1 VKRMFLILS
10 ALLALLGLALA
21 DEAYDVGEDQA
32 TVTERI
38 NLIIP
43 QRVALH
49 LTEDEW
55 ILDLNDPPLGNL
67 ETGEGCFLVP
77 KGYEGTLE
85 DAIND
90 ALNGELTPVNTYPAV
105 IFADMPG
112 GRKKGGGGGSKGGGG
127 GSGDDGG
134 SDDGSGGGGGSDGGG
149 SGGGSG
155 GGMPVQVVEKGTLI
169 CLNQKVLQKF
179 CNNRDGC
186 ELDLKVTRT
195 LGGPTYGKLGVLE
208 QAPDI
213 NHTRFV
219 EIIPG
224 VNDDGDP
231 LELLK
236 VLGQRLP
243 GWLDD
248 IIIEAFWFDGTEV
261 AGTYQFNFLF
271 QLAAL

>member
-1 VKRMFLILS
+1 MKKLFLVLS
-10 ALLALLGLALA
+10 ALALLGSLALA
-21 DEAYDVGEDQA
+21 GEGYNVGPDQA
-32 TVTERI
+32 TVKERI
-38 NLIIP
+38 NLKIP

-55 ILDLNDPPLGNL
+55 ILDLNSPPLGNPN
-67 ETGEGCFLVP
+67 TGEGCFLVP
-77 KGYEGTLE
+77 KGFQGTLQ
-85 DAIND
+85 D
-90 ALNGELTPVNTYPAV
+90 ALNAALSGTLNPIAAYPAAKD
-105 IFADMPG
+105 FNG
-112 GRKKGGGGGSKGGGG
+112 NGKLE
-127 GSGDDGG
+127 GD
-134 SDDGSGGGGGSDGGG
+134 
-149 SGGGSG
+149 
-155 GGMPVQVVEKGTLI
+155 EKGTLI
-169 CLNQKVLQKF
+169 CINKKILQKF

-195 LGGPTYGKLGVLE
+195 LGGPNYGKLGVRE
-208 QAPDI
+208 EAPDI
-213 NHTRFV
+213 NHTKFV
-219 EIIPG
+219 SITPG

-261 AGTYQFNFLF
+261 AGTYEFSFLF

>member
-21 DEAYDVGEDQA
+21 DEVPLDEAYDVGEDQA

-38 NLIIP
+38 ILTIP

-55 ILDLNDPPLGNL
+55 VLDLNSPPLGNPN
-67 ETGEGCFLVP
+67 TGEGCFLVP
-77 KGYEGTLE
+77 KGFQGTLQ
-85 DAIND
+85 D
-90 ALNGELTPVNTYPAV
+90 ALNAALSGTLTPIAAYPAAQD
-105 IFADMPG
+105 FNG
-112 GRKKGGGGGSKGGGG
+112 NGKLE
-127 GSGDDGG
+127 DD
-134 SDDGSGGGGGSDGGG
+134 
-149 SGGGSG
+149 
-155 GGMPVQVVEKGTLI
+155 EKGTLI
-169 CLNQKVLQKF
+169 CINKKILQKF
-179 CNNRDGC
+179 CNNREGC

-195 LGGPTYGKLGVLE
+195 LGGPTYGKLGVLD
-208 QAPDI
+208 APIVPDFFPPLG
-213 NHTRFV
+213 RFV

-261 AGTYQFNFLF
+261 AGTYEFNFLF

>member
-1 VKRMFLILS
+1 MLLILS
-10 ALLALLGLALA
+10 ALLALSGLALA
-21 DEAYDVGEDQA
+21 GEAYDVDEDQA

-38 NLIIP
+38 NLTIP

-55 ILDLNDPPLGNL
+55 IVDLTNPTPGDD
-67 ETGEGCFLVP
+67 GEGCFLVP
-77 KGYEGTLE
+77 KGYDGDLE

-90 ALNGELTPVNTYPAV
+90 ALDGNFRPIDTYPA
-105 IFADMPG
+105 AKDYD
-112 GRKKGGGGGSKGGGG
+112 
-127 GSGDDGG
+127 GDGKLK
-134 SDDGSGGGGGSDGGG
+134 DD
-149 SGGGSG
+149 
-155 GGMPVQVVEKGTLI
+155 EKGTLI

-179 CNNRDGC
+179 CNNGDGC

-195 LGGPTYGKLGVLE
+195 LGGPTYGQLGVVDE
-208 QAPDI
+208 APDI
-213 NHTRFV
+213 GHSRFV
-219 EIIPG
+219 GIIPG

-236 VLGQRLP
+236 VLGKRLP

-261 AGTYQFNFLF
+261 AGTYEFNFLF

>member
-1 VKRMFLILS
+1 MRKLV
-10 ALLALLGLALA
+10 LLALSGLLALA
-21 DEAYDVGEDQA
+21 LANGGEEWNVGDQEA

-38 NLIIP
+38 NLTIP

-55 ILDLNDPPLGNL
+55 VVDLNNPVPGQN
-67 ETGEGCFLVP
+67 GEGCYLVP
-77 KGYEGTLE
+77 KGYQGSLE

-90 ALNGELTPVNTYPAV
+90 ALAGNFQPIDTYPA
-105 IFADMPG
+105 IKDLNG
-112 GRKKGGGGGSKGGGG
+112 NGQIDEG
-127 GSGDDGG
+127 
-134 SDDGSGGGGGSDGGG
+134 
-149 SGGGSG
+149 
-155 GGMPVQVVEKGTLI
+155 EKGTII

-179 CNNRDGC
+179 CNNGDGC

-195 LGGPTYGKLGVLE
+195 QGGPYYGQGGVVDN
-208 QAPDI
+208 APDI
-213 NHTRFV
+213 NHTKFV
-219 EIIPG
+219 QFNG
-224 VNDDGDP
+224 VDDGTP

-248 IIIEAFWFDGTEV
+248 EIIEAFWFDGSEE

-271 QLAAL
+271 MLAAL

>member
-1 VKRMFLILS
+1 MKRMFLILS

-21 DEAYDVGEDQA
+21 GEAYNVGEVEA

-38 NLIIP
+38 NLTIP

-55 ILDLNDPPLGNL
+55 VLNLNNPPLGNL
-67 ETGEGCFLVP
+67 NTKEGCFLVP
-77 KGYEGTLE
+77 KGFQGTLQ
-85 DAIND
+85 D
-90 ALNGELTPVNTYPAV
+90 ALNAALSGTLKPIAAYPAAQD
-105 IFADMPG
+105 FNG
-112 GRKKGGGGGSKGGGG
+112 NGRLE
-127 GSGDDGG
+127 DD
-134 SDDGSGGGGGSDGGG
+134 
-149 SGGGSG
+149 
-155 GGMPVQVVEKGTLI
+155 EKGTLI

-208 QAPDI
+208 KAPDI
-213 NHTRFV
+213 RHTRFV

-224 VNDDGDP
+224 QNDDGDP

-261 AGTYQFNFLF
+261 AGTYEFNFLF

>member
-21 DEAYDVGEDQA
+21 GEAYNVGEVEA

-38 NLIIP
+38 NLTIP

-55 ILDLNDPPLGNL
+55 VLNLNNPPLGNL
-67 ETGEGCFLVP
+67 NTKEGCFLVP
-77 KGYEGTLE
+77 KGFQGTLQ
-85 DAIND
+85 D
-90 ALNGELTPVNTYPAV
+90 ALNAALSGTLRPIAAYPAAQD
-105 IFADMPG
+105 FNG
-112 GRKKGGGGGSKGGGG
+112 NGKLE
-127 GSGDDGG
+127 DD
-134 SDDGSGGGGGSDGGG
+134 
-149 SGGGSG
+149 
-155 GGMPVQVVEKGTLI
+155 EKGTLI

-179 CNNRDGC
+179 CNNREGC

-195 LGGPTYGKLGVLE
+195 SGGPTYGKLGVRE
-208 QAPDI
+208 EAPDI

-261 AGTYQFNFLF
+261 AGTYEFNFLF

>member
-38 NLIIP
+38 NLTIP

-55 ILDLNDPPLGNL
+55 VLDLNNPPLGNL

-77 KGYEGTLE
+77 KGYAGTLE

-105 IFADMPG
+105 IFADMVG
-112 GRKKGGGGGSKGGGG
+112 GRGGGGLVAAAALVAWRLR
-127 GSGDDGG
+127 D
-134 SDDGSGGGGGSDGGG
+134 G

-155 GGMPVQVVEKGTLI
+155 GGGRAPCGTGAVAAPVGE
-169 CLNQKVLQKF
+169 C
-179 CNNRDGC
+179 
-186 ELDLKVTRT
+186 
-195 LGGPTYGKLGVLE
+195 P
-208 QAPDI
+208 
-213 NHTRFV
+213 
-219 EIIPG
+219 
-224 VNDDGDP
+224 
-231 LELLK
+231 
-236 VLGQRLP
+236 
-243 GWLDD
+243 
-248 IIIEAFWFDGTEV
+248 
-261 AGTYQFNFLF
+261 
-271 QLAAL
+271 

>member
-1 VKRMFLILS
+1 MKKLFLVLS
-10 ALLALLGLALA
+10 ALALLGGLALA
-21 DEAYDVGEDQA
+21 GEQYNAGPDGA
-32 TVTERI
+32 TVKERI
-38 NLIIP
+38 NLKIP

-55 ILDLNDPPLGNL
+55 ILDLNNPPLGNPV
-67 ETGEGCFLVP
+67 TGEGCFLVP
-77 KGYEGTLE
+77 KGYNGTLE

-90 ALNGELTPVNTYPAV
+90 ALNGTLKPIAAYPAAQD
-105 IFADMPG
+105 FD
-112 GRKKGGGGGSKGGGG
+112 
-127 GSGDDGG
+127 GDGKLEDG
-134 SDDGSGGGGGSDGGG
+134 
-149 SGGGSG
+149 
-155 GGMPVQVVEKGTLI
+155 EKGTLI

-179 CNNRDGC
+179 CNNREGC

-195 LGGPTYGKLGVLE
+195 LGGPTYGKLGVRE
-208 QAPDI
+208 EAPDI

-224 VNDDGDP
+224 TNDDGDP

-236 VLGQRLP
+236 VLGERLP

-248 IIIEAFWFDGTEV
+248 IIIEAFWFDGSEE
-261 AGTYQFNFLF
+261 AGTYEFNFLF

>member
-38 NLIIP
+38 NLTIP

-55 ILDLNDPPLGNL
+55 ILDLNDPPLGNPD
-67 ETGEGCFLVP
+67 TGEGCFLVP
-77 KGYEGTLE
+77 KGYDGTLE

-90 ALNGELTPVNTYPAV
+90 ALNGTLKPIAAYPAAQD
-105 IFADMPG
+105 FD
-112 GRKKGGGGGSKGGGG
+112 
-127 GSGDDGG
+127 GDGKLENN
-134 SDDGSGGGGGSDGGG
+134 
-149 SGGGSG
+149 
-155 GGMPVQVVEKGTLI
+155 EKGTLI
-169 CLNQKVLQKF
+169 CINKKILQKF

-195 LGGPTYGKLGVLE
+195 SGGPTYGKLGVLE
-208 QAPDI
+208 GAVVPDFFPPLG
-213 NHTRFV
+213 RFV

-224 VNDDGDP
+224 ENDDGDP
-231 LELLK
+231 LELFKL
-236 VLGQRLP
+236 LGQRLP

-248 IIIEAFWFDGTEV
+248 IITEAFWFDGTEM

>member
-1 VKRMFLILS
+1 VKRMLLILS

-21 DEAYDVGEDQA
+21 GEAYNVGEVQA

-38 NLIIP
+38 NLTIP

-55 ILDLNDPPLGNL
+55 ILNLNSPPLGNL
-67 ETGEGCFLVP
+67 STGEGCFLVP
-77 KGYEGTLE
+77 KGFQGTLQ
-85 DAIND
+85 D
-90 ALNGELTPVNTYPAV
+90 ALNAALNGTLRPIAAYPAAQD
-105 IFADMPG
+105 FNG
-112 GRKKGGGGGSKGGGG
+112 NGRLE
-127 GSGDDGG
+127 DD
-134 SDDGSGGGGGSDGGG
+134 
-149 SGGGSG
+149 
-155 GGMPVQVVEKGTLI
+155 EKGTLI
-169 CLNQKVLQKF
+169 CINKKILQKF
-179 CNNRDGC
+179 CNNREGC

-195 LGGPTYGKLGVLE
+195 LGDPTYGKLGVLE
-208 QAPDI
+208 EAPDI
-213 NHTRFV
+213 DHTHFV

-236 VLGQRLP
+236 VLRQRLP

-261 AGTYQFNFLF
+261 AGTYEFNFLF

>member
-21 DEAYDVGEDQA
+21 DEYNVGADQA

-38 NLIIP
+38 NLTIP

-55 ILDLNDPPLGNL
+55 VLDLNNPPLGDLN
-67 ETGEGCFLVP
+67 TKEGCFLVP
-77 KGYEGTLE
+77 KGFQGSLQ
-85 DAIND
+85 D
-90 ALNGELTPVNTYPAV
+90 ALNAALSGTLKPIAAYPAAQD
-105 IFADMPG
+105 FD
-112 GRKKGGGGGSKGGGG
+112 
-127 GSGDDGG
+127 GDGKLEDG
-134 SDDGSGGGGGSDGGG
+134 
-149 SGGGSG
+149 
-155 GGMPVQVVEKGTLI
+155 EKGTLI

-195 LGGPTYGKLGVLE
+195 SGGPTYGKLGVLE
-208 QAPDI
+208 EAPDI
-213 NHTRFV
+213 SHTRFV

-224 VNDDGDP
+224 GNDDGDP

-248 IIIEAFWFDGTEV
+248 IITEAFWFDGTEM
-261 AGTYQFNFLF
+261 AGTYEFSFLF